1 VNNLSVIKAEGVRKG
16 GQYKGPDYNNP
27 VTKRR
32 YQVRKMIAAAADNF
46 DANPEEVALKIV
58 EANKPRIERY
68 VINRGEQPLQNSA
81 ELALQAF
88 VLRQNEVDE
97 MQKVLG
103 CNREDCETFLEQN
116 ESEAHEINSAD
127 ADNFIGG
134 IVDAIGKV
142 AARGIE
148 KVRAKR
154 KEKGKPTKFW
164 DGLSKLTNSEAAAKG
179 EEGATM
185 GNKVGI
191 FARDVIDAIKRDEK
205 KKEINKMLPY
215 FIGGAILLIL
225 ITVLISKNA
234 GK

>member
-1 VNNLSVIKAEGVRKG
+1 MNNLSVIKAEGVRKG
-16 GQYKGPDYNNP
+16 GRYKGPDYNNA

-32 YQVRKMIAAAADNF
+32 YQVRKMINDAADNF
-46 DANPEEVALKIV
+46 DANPDEVALKIV

-88 VLRQNEVDE
+88 VLRQQEVDE

-103 CNREDCETFLEQN
+103 CDRDDCETFLEQN
-116 ESEAHEINSAD
+116 ESEAHDINSAD

-148 KVRAKR
+148 KIRTKR

-164 DGLSKLTNSEAAAKG
+164 DGLSKLTGSEAAVSG
-179 EEGATM
+179 EQGA
-185 GNKVGI
+185 GLGSKVGI
-191 FARDVIDAIKRDEK
+191 FARDVIDAIKKDEK